1 MKRLL
6 LSFMS
11 VLVCATSVQADE
23 AAVAKGLAKV
33 IPEVTAKDVFKTPIS
48 GLYQVNAGARV
59 FYASDDGR
67 YIIQG
72 ELVDLVKRENLT
84 ANALKYARKT
94 TLAKVDEKSMIIF
107 PAKNAKH
114 TVTIFSDIDCGYCR
128 KLHAELSDYTDAGIT
143 VRYLFFPRSGV
154 NTESYFKAV
163 SVWCAADRN
172 KALTDAKLNNK
183 IDSKTCDNPIDAH
196 MKLAKEFGV
205 NGTPAIIADDGTM
218 IPGFVPAA
226 QLVEHMAW

>member
-6 LSFMS
+6 LSFMC

-59 FYASDDGR
+59 FYASGDGR

-154 NTESYFKAV
+154 NTESYHKAV

-172 KALTDAKLNNK
+172 EALTDAKLNNK